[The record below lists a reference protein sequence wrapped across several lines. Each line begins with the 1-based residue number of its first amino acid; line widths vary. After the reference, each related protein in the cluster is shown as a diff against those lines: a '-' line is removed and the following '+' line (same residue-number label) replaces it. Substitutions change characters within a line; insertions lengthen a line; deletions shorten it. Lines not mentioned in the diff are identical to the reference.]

1 MLRLII
7 LVENFTIGGAQRMV
21 FEEIKCLNQSRVDL
35 LVICYQSKK
44 YTELE
49 NSVEQLAKVIYL
61 NIDGHVGLK
70 DFWKVFRTINKFKPD
85 IVHTHLT
92 GQIFAIPWSLLYRRP
107 IVITA
112 HTRPNM
118 AFIKKTE
125 NLLKIGLRRGK
136 IFVVAVSEENYNLML
151 EYING
156 VADKISYINNGVSLS
171 SYRKRDHD
179 YFTFINVARQDENK
193 NQRLI
198 IDCFERVHKRYPQTR
213 LLLVGDGPTHQ
224 LLKDQVVDLN
234 LQDSVELL
242 GKVNNVEDYY
252 AVADAYLQSSHREAM
267 PMSVLEAMAT
277 RLPIISTDVGGM
289 KDVVINNG
297 ILIPDN
303 DTEGFERAMLCMFEM
318 NESAR
323 EQLGENSFS
332 IVQNYSS
339 EFMTEEYVKLYE
351 RIKE

>member
-21 FEEIKCLNQSRVDL
+21 YEEIKCLDQDNIAL
-35 LVICYQSKK
+35 LVICYQSRRN
-44 YTELE
+44 TELE
-49 NSVEQLAKVIYL
+49 RSVEQHARVVYL
-61 NIDGHVGLK
+61 NIDGHVKLK
-70 DFWKVFRTINKFKPD
+70 DFQKVFRTINAFKPD
-85 IVHTHLT
+85 IVHTHLS
-92 GQIFAIPWSLLYRRP
+92 GQVFAIPWSLLYRKP

-125 NLLKIGLRRGK
+125 KLLKIGLRRGK
-136 IFVVAVSEENYNLML
+136 IFVVAVSEENHKLIL
-151 EYING
+151 EYFKG
-156 VADKISYINNGVSLS
+156 VTDKISYINNGVSLS
-171 SYRKRDHD
+171 SYRKQEHEF
-179 YFTFINVARQDENK
+179 FTYINVARQDENK

-198 IDCFERVHKRYPQTR
+198 IDCFERIHKRYPQTR

-224 LLKDQVVDLN
+224 ALKDQVVGLN
-234 LQDSVELL
+234 LQDSVELP
-242 GKVNNVEDYY
+242 GNVSNVEDYY

-323 EQLGENSFS
+323 KQLGENSFS